1 MPRFAAA
8 GGGWARNRRKRGCW
22 MRRRGETAGHKGWV
36 RRRKASWGVGAE
48 GIDEGWGLLDVTS
61 HSVDKAG
68 GPGKAECAIKFLNE
82 EQ

>member
-1 MPRFAAA
+1 
-8 GGGWARNRRKRGCW
+8 
-22 MRRRGETAGHKGWV
+22 V
-36 RRRKASWGVGAE
+36 GVE